1 MDDSYKPDK
10 RDFKIIEAIA
20 DNARFPYSRI
30 GKMTRISKD
39 RVRER
44 LINLNKEKFILSY
57 FPLIDYT
64 KLGYRLFHVF
74 ILFRNIYLDNYFYS
88 KILRC
93 QSLVAF
99 TRLAGKYD
107 YELQILAQSKD
118 ELKKILKN
126 LEINKKNFQYV
137 LVLSSSVRY
146 HYTMQVYSEKKH
158 LTDYAIQIKNSPL
171 KDKTTFLDKRIL
183 RSLCFDARRSTVSI
197 AAEIGSS
204 EDIVRYRIKA
214 LIKKG
219 IIQRFYTRTNKHRFG
234 LSSYILL
241 IKLDESN
248 KIKCKELIKQSNIYY
263 IEGCT
268 GRKDLIINFYA
279 KDNRHLIKTLDII
292 RKTFK
297 EKLKQS
303 ELHILLDRYIF
314 NPFPKVLS

>member
-20 DNARFPYSRI
+20 DNARFSYSRI

-44 LINLNKEKFILSY
+44 LFNLNKEKFILSY

-74 ILFRNIYLDNYFYS
+74 VRFRNISSDTFFLK
-88 KILRC
+88 KICRR
-93 QSLVAF
+93 QSLVTF

-107 YELQILAQSKD
+107 YELQLLAQSQK
-118 ELKKILKN
+118 ELKKLLKN
-126 LEINKKNFQYV
+126 LRINKKNFQYV

-158 LTDYAIQIKNSPL
+158 LIDYAIKIKNSPL
-171 KDKTTFLDKRIL
+171 KDETTPLDRRIL
-183 RSLCFDARRSTVSI
+183 RPLCSDARKSTVSI
-197 AAEIGSS
+197 AAEIGAS

-219 IIQRFYTRTNKHRFG
+219 IIRRFFARTNKHRFG
-234 LSSYILL
+234 LNSYILL
-241 IKLDESN
+241 LKLDESN

-314 NPFPKVLS
+314 NPFPKVL